1 MAMTPQQR
9 RRHDDRLSRRAIAL
23 DPSGYFLIFL
33 DRDAGDIV
41 AEHYSN
47 IINDQGLA
55 ADPETGEVLACRDG
69 DPRQP
74 VATYRGCSAKE
85 VGIRLVE
92 EADPCPVSR
101 LDHALYLG
109 RELQRAEAC
118 LESGRDYVQD

>member
-1 MAMTPQQR
+1 MAMTPQER
-9 RRHDDRLSRRAIAL
+9 RHHDDRLSRRAIAL
-23 DPSGYFLIFL
+23 DPCGYFLISL

-47 IINDQGLA
+47 TINDHGLA
-55 ADPETGEVLACRDG
+55 ADPDTGEVLACRG
-69 DPRQP
+69 GAPRRP

-85 VGIRLVE
+85 LGIRLVE

-109 RELQRAEAC
+109 REFQRAEAC

>member
-1 MAMTPQQR
+1 MAMTPQER
-9 RRHDDRLSRRAIAL
+9 RRHDDHLSRRAIAL
-23 DPSGYFLIFL
+23 DPSGYFLISL
-33 DRDAGDIV
+33 DRDAGHIV

-47 IINDQGLA
+47 VINDQGLA

-69 DPRQP
+69 APRQP

-92 EADPCPVSR
+92 EADPCPVGQ

-109 RELQRAEAC
+109 RELQKAEAC
-118 LESGRDYVQD
+118 LEGGHDYVQD